1 MRKFKPAPK
10 QASANRIRE
19 RYLHQ
24 LGLQRGGG
32 ANTSATN
39 NDQFDNHHH
48 QVVVISGLPSLPED
62 RATNDDNTRGGHVLE
77 SHDFSLPNG
86 GGDGSYTSY
95 GDDHNPFPPPYYG
108 AGDSSH
114 CSRST
119 LSTSPHNSMG
129 SSNNNVNVANE
140 HITSMALPCPHSLL
154 KNNHQY
160 YGVDNNNNNSGTTN
174 SSSSNNNS
182 SSTGALPFSLSWGRN
197 STSQLSRSAA
207 AVLSAE
213 VPGGGGASSQPA
225 AAAAFRNNDHDSVSS
240 AATATTA
247 ESSFTATMVS
257 RDWGNASATPAV
269 YYPSGTASVSSLGGD
284 SSIASA
290 PGVFFQGRQHCPLG
304 TTTTTTRTTP
314 PSSYNSRTT
323 TGVVGTLASALN
335 RFNIDSDCEVSSVA
349 SNSIMEDPTSMMEDC
364 NIDDSASCTSR
375 TSHVSCEGGGGGGG
389 GSVCSISS
397 RSQQRVSKKKKVGK
411 NQRLMDRALAHEQR
425 MQMRKEQSQK
435 LRANMVHSQRMNH
448 CSVRG
453 LPTMPHQSP
462 SGQSRSS
469 SSTTASSIPLMH
481 VHHQATPLNTP
492 NNSSGKENTT
502 MEILKG
508 GGGGGQSLS
517 GPLLLP
523 VLPKHP
529 SFGSQDLG
537 RTPTASNCSQYTKGT
552 TAAPNMVLPVG
563 VHSNYHF
570 PLNNGRPLGCQPQL
584 ASRIPTPPPPRKVA
598 AAPPPSSTASSSSSV
613 SLPSSSNAPSRDELL
628 VVSESNSTTQVSEME
643 MDLANVVSSLQ
654 HCKHGFGPPPAAAP
668 SSTVGATTAVG
679 EGRVEDDVMEVA
691 VTLSMLGGSGR
702 ATPSSAASGAGGM
715 IPRVR

>member
-24 LGLQRGGG
+24 LGLQRG
-32 ANTSATN
+32 AAIPNN

-77 SHDFSLPNG
+77 SHDFS
-86 GGDGSYTSY
+86 SY
-95 GDDHNPFPPPYYG
+95 GDEGGGCIALPPTLQLHHPFPPPHG
-108 AGDSSH
+108 GGDSSY

-119 LSTSPHNSMG
+119 LSTSPHNNMG
-129 SSNNNVNVANE
+129 GSNNVNVANE
-140 HITSMALPCPHSLL
+140 HITSMALACPHSLL
-154 KNNHQY
+154 KNSHQY
-160 YGVDNNNNNSGTTN
+160 YGGDNNNNTGSTTTTN
-174 SSSSNNNS
+174 NNN
-182 SSTGALPFSLSWGRN
+182 STGALPFSLSWGRN
-197 STSQLSRSAA
+197 STCQLSRSAA

-213 VPGGGGASSQPA
+213 VPGGGASSQPAFAA
-225 AAAAFRNNDHDSVSS
+225 AAAAFRSTNNNDHYSVSS

-290 PGVFFQGRQHCPLG
+290 PGVFFQGRQHCPG
-304 TTTTTTRTTP
+304 ISNSTNNHRFTP
-314 PSSYNSRTT
+314 PSSYNSKT

-364 NIDDSASCTSR
+364 NIDDSASCASR

-389 GSVCSISS
+389 VGSVCSISS

-411 NQRLMDRALAHEQR
+411 NQRLMDRALAHEHR

-448 CSVRG
+448 CSLGG
-453 LPTMPHQSP
+453 LPTMPHQSL
-462 SGQSRSS
+462 SGQSCSS

-502 MEILKG
+502 MEMLKG
-508 GGGGGQSLS
+508 GGRGQLLS
-517 GPLLLP
+517 GPLLFH

-537 RTPTASNCSQYTKGT
+537 RTPTASNCSQYTKGST

-570 PLNNGRPLGCQPQL
+570 PPNNGRPLGCQPQL

-598 AAPPPSSTASSSSSV
+598 PAPSSSTASSSSSV

-628 VVSESNSTTQVSEME
+628 VVSESNSTTRVSEME

-654 HCKHGFGPPPAAAP
+654 HCKHGFGPPPAAAA
-668 SSTVGATTAVG
+668 ATTAIAPTEGG
-679 EGRVEDDVMEVA
+679 ERGIEDDVMEVA

-702 ATPSSAASGAGGM
+702 ATPSSVGSGGGGM

>member
-24 LGLQRGGG
+24 LGLQRGG
-32 ANTSATN
+32 ANTPNN

-77 SHDFSLPNG
+77 SHDFS
-86 GGDGSYTSY
+86 SY
-95 GDDHNPFPPPYYG
+95 GDEGGGCIALPPTLQLHHPFPPPHG
-108 AGDSSH
+108 GGDSSY

-119 LSTSPHNSMG
+119 LSTSPHNNMG
-129 SSNNNVNVANE
+129 GSNNVNVANE
-140 HITSMALPCPHSLL
+140 HITSMALACPHSLL
-154 KNNHQY
+154 KNSHQY
-160 YGVDNNNNNSGTTN
+160 YGGDNNNNTGSTTTTN
-174 SSSSNNNS
+174 NNNN
-182 SSTGALPFSLSWGRN
+182 STGALPFSLSWGRN
-197 STSQLSRSAA
+197 STCQLSRSAA
-207 AVLSAE
+207 AVLS
-213 VPGGGGASSQPA
+213 
-225 AAAAFRNNDHDSVSS
+225 
-240 AATATTA
+240 A

-290 PGVFFQGRQHCPLG
+290 PGVFFQGRQHCLG
-304 TTTTTTRTTP
+304 NTTTRTTP
-314 PSSYNSRTT
+314 PSSYNSKT

-364 NIDDSASCTSR
+364 NIDDSASCASR
-375 TSHVSCEGGGGGGG
+375 TSHVSCEGGGGGG

-411 NQRLMDRALAHEQR
+411 NQRLMDRALAHEHR

-448 CSVRG
+448 CSLGG
-453 LPTMPHQSP
+453 LPTMPHQSL
-462 SGQSRSS
+462 SGH
-469 SSTTASSIPLMH
+469 TTASSIPLMH

-502 MEILKG
+502 TEMLKG
-508 GGGGGQSLS
+508 GGGQLLS
-517 GPLLLP
+517 GPLLFP

-537 RTPTASNCSQYTKGT
+537 RTPTASNCSQYTKGST

-570 PLNNGRPLGCQPQL
+570 PPNNGRPLGCQPQL

-598 AAPPPSSTASSSSSV
+598 AAAPSSTASSSSSV

-628 VVSESNSTTQVSEME
+628 VVSESNSTTRVSEME

-654 HCKHGFGPPPAAAP
+654 HCKHGFGPPPAAAA
-668 SSTVGATTAVG
+668 ATTAIAPT
-679 EGRVEDDVMEVA
+679 EGGKRGIEDDVMEVA

-702 ATPSSAASGAGGM
+702 ATPSSVASGGGGM

>member
-10 QASANRIRE
+10 AASANRIRE

-24 LGLQRGGG
+24 LGLQRGGD
-32 ANTSATN
+32 TSAN

-62 RATNDDNTRGGHVLE
+62 RATNDNDNTRGGHVLE

-95 GDDHNPFPPPYYG
+95 VDDHPLPPPH
-108 AGDSSH
+108 GDSSH

-119 LSTSPHNSMG
+119 LSTSPHNNMG
-129 SSNNNVNVANE
+129 GLNNVNVANE
-140 HITSMALPCPHSLL
+140 HITSMALACPHSLL

-160 YGVDNNNNNSGTTN
+160 YGADNNNNNTGST
-174 SSSSNNNS
+174 NNNNNNNN
-182 SSTGALPFSLSWGRN
+182 STGALPFSLSWGRN

-225 AAAAFRNNDHDSVSS
+225 SAAAAFRNTNNNDHDSVSS

-284 SSIASA
+284 SSVASA
-290 PGVFFQGRQHCPLG
+290 PGVFFQGRQHCPG
-304 TTTTTTRTTP
+304 TTTTRTTP
-314 PSSYNSRTT
+314 PSSYNSKS

-375 TSHVSCEGGGGGGG
+375 TSHVSCEGGGGG
-389 GSVCSISS
+389 SVCSISS

-411 NQRLMDRALAHEQR
+411 NQRLMDRALAHEHR

-448 CSVRG
+448 CSVGG

-462 SGQSRSS
+462 SGQSCSS
-469 SSTTASSIPLMH
+469 SSTIASSIPLMH

-508 GGGGGQSLS
+508 GRGGQLPS
-517 GPLLLP
+517 GPLLFP

-537 RTPTASNCSQYTKGT
+537 RTPTASNCSQYTKKGT

-570 PLNNGRPLGCQPQL
+570 PPNNGRPLGCQPQL

-598 AAPPPSSTASSSSSV
+598 AAPSSTVSSSSSSV

-654 HCKHGFGPPPAAAP
+654 HCKHGFGPPPPAAP
-668 SSTVGATTAVG
+668 SSTVGAATEGG
-679 EGRVEDDVMEVA
+679 ERGVEDDVMEVA

-702 ATPSSAASGAGGM
+702 ATPSSVASGGGGM